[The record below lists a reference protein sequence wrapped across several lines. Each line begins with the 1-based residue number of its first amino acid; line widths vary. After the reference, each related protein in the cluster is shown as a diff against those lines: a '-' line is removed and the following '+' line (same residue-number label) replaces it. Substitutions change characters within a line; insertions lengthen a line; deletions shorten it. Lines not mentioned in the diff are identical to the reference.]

1 MTVAP
6 YFKQQSECTQ
16 TDHVFLFT
24 TSYSTKY
31 EQISMKEKL
40 QPTEMMR
47 RPHVTARFNCTK

>member
-1 MTVAP
+1 MMTVAP

-31 EQISMKEKL
+31 EQISIKEKL
-40 QPTEMMR
+40 QPTEMIR
-47 RPHVTARFNCTK
+47 RPPM